1 MFLIPSSAQNDD
13 RAQDQSCAEVAMP
26 VQMPFFLVSPRVALE
41 DGEHHV
47 ETKLFAYIEQLD
59 ELVRTSGQSL
69 EALDAQLLSPGWLNE
84 QSGWR
89 LERLVGISRGQHPLK
104 PRAQPAVRFEVAS
117 GRQYVMK
124 NDDRTKVDRY
134 QWIPCL

>member
-1 MFLIPSSAQNDD
+1 MFLIPSSSQSSDQT
-13 RAQDQSCAEVAMP
+13 QDQSCAEVAMP
-26 VQMPFFLVSPRVALE
+26 VQMPFFLVSPKVALE

-47 ETKLFAYIEQLD
+47 ETKLLAYVEQLD
-59 ELVRTSGQSL
+59 ELVRTTGQSL
-69 EALDAQLLSPGWLNE
+69 AALDAQLLSPGWLNE

-89 LERLVGISRGQHPLK
+89 LERLVRVSRGRHPLK
-104 PRAQPAVRFEVAS
+104 PREQAAVRFEVAS
-117 GRQYVMK
+117 GRHYVMK